1 MKEILE
7 YTSRITQLD
16 TNASSDFLNAFT
28 IKRYSKGDLILK
40 TNQVCKHYFFI
51 KSGLTK
57 SFFYKNEKEFIMTF
71 FSEDMMFTEFSSY
84 QTEQPSKYMI
94 MALEDTIAYVIEKK
108 AIKVLCKKHHSI
120 ESLFS
125 NIFSFTAVKMMK
137 RISEMLEENASE
149 RYKIFINENNHLLQ
163 RISLGDLSNYLGIT
177 QVSLSRIRANK

>member
-16 TNASSDFLNAFT
+16 TNASSDFLNAFA

-51 KSGLTK
+51 KSGLAK
-57 SFFYKNEKEFIMTF
+57 SLFYKNEKEFIMTF

-94 MALEDTIAYVIEKK
+94 MALEDTITYVIEKK